1 MFDRTYCDYAMKCW
15 NVVEKKKNVLNSLQV
30 SYKQAKEADLEDTDI
45 FKHYTEYLNL
55 LNK

>member
-1 MFDRTYCDYAMKCW
+1 MKCW

-30 SYKQAKEADLEDTDI
+30 SYQQAKEADLEDTDI